1 MISPAALNGR
11 PQMVSGLYWLDTM
24 VAAMY
29 TQIEQMEKFLF
40 SNAMCIKLPLKPL
53 SEAGHMKI
61 MP

>member
-1 MISPAALNGR
+1 
-11 PQMVSGLYWLDTM
+11 M